1 MIKIINMKTIILLK
15 FHDNF
20 LLFGN
25 TKPTEL
31 IKEFLFEEL
40 TIKTEVLSIEPKHN
54 YSVKSFNTILPNSTK
69 DIILEITIDI
79 PNTLFHR
86 TTDFELITYIHSQLN
101 KTTIVFKD
109 EQWQGNTQFLTI
121 EMVQNQ

>member
-1 MIKIINMKTIILLK
+1 MKTIILLK
-15 FHDNF
+15 FQDNF

-31 IKEFLFEEL
+31 IKEFLYEEL
-40 TIKTEVLSIEPKHN
+40 TIKTEVLSIEPIHS
-54 YSVKSFNTILPNSTK
+54 YSVKSFDSILTNSTK

-86 TTDFELITYIHSQLN
+86 TTDFELITYIHAQLDQ
-101 KTTIVFKD
+101 TTIVFKD